1 MRGIAT
7 LAAVAALVV
16 FAAPH
21 SRASAQEAKAPQL
34 LVDEATAVVT
44 ELSADP
50 HFDDIA
56 QYIAR
61 AKAVMVVPQL
71 LKAGFIIGGEMGDAV
86 VLSRTADGS
95 WSSPAFYSL
104 IGGSIGFQAGA
115 EAQQIIIAV
124 MTDKGLNELMSN
136 QFEFGVDAS
145 IAVGEVGGGVGAGSV
160 GSLKADF
167 VAFSRSKGLFGGGAF
182 DGTLIRPQVDE
193 NSAYYGAGTTPKQ
206 ILIDKTVSNQGAGRL
221 KAALKVR

>member
-1 MRGIAT
+1 MRGTAT

-16 FAAPH
+16 LATLSGRAA
-21 SRASAQEAKAPQL
+21 AQEAAAPQA
-34 LVDEATAVVT
+34 LVDEATATVT

-50 HFDDIA
+50 HYGDIA
-56 QYIAR
+56 RYVER

-71 LKAGFIIGGEMGDAV
+71 LKAGFIIGGGMGDAV
-86 VLSRTADGS
+86 GLARTADGG
-95 WSSPAFYSL
+95 WSNPAFYSL

-136 QFEFGVDAS
+136 QFELGVDAS

-160 GSLKADF
+160 GSLEADF
-167 VAFSRSKGLFGGGAF
+167 VAFSRSKGLFGGGAL
-182 DGTLIRPQVDE
+182 DGTLIRPKVDE
-193 NSAYYGAGTTPKQ
+193 NAAYYGAATTPRQ
-206 ILIDKTVSNQGAGRL
+206 ILIDKTASTQGAGRL
-221 KAALKVR
+221 KAALSAR

>member
-1 MRGIAT
+1 MRRTAT

-16 FAAPH
+16 LATLPGPAA
-21 SRASAQEAKAPQL
+21 AQEAKAPQA
-34 LVDEATAVVT
+34 LVDEATATVT

-50 HFDDIA
+50 HYGDIA
-56 QYIAR
+56 RYVGR

-86 VLSRTADGS
+86 VLARTADGG
-95 WSSPAFYSL
+95 WSNPAFYSL

-136 QFEFGVDAS
+136 QFELGVDAS

-160 GSLKADF
+160 GSLEADF
-167 VAFSRSKGLFGGGAF
+167 VAFSRSKGLFGGGAL
-182 DGTLIRPQVDE
+182 DGTLIRPKVDE
-193 NSAYYGAGTTPKQ
+193 NTAYYGAGTTPKQ
-206 ILIDKTVSNQGAGRL
+206 ILIDKTASNQGAGRL
-221 KAALKVR
+221 KAALSAR